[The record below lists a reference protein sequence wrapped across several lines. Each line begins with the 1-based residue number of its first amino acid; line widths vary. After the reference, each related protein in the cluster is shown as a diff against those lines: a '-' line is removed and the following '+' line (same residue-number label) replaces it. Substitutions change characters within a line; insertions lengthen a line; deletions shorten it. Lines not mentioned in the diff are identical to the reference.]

1 MAALVKEDI
10 VRRVG
15 ESGVWVLLADETTD
29 CSNREQMALVVRYI
43 DSRQG
48 ELVVREDPIGLVDVF
63 KTLRPLT
70 EGAELRMSGVNL
82 ARVITAVLNDLR
94 LDRAAMVAQC
104 YDGAAC
110 MASERVGVA
119 AQMRCDSPLARYFHC
134 AVHALNLA
142 TSQLTKVDIIRN
154 ALGSLE
160 TVVTF
165 LTDGAKR
172 EELLRTAQKEALG
185 DGEKRKLLKLC
196 QTRFVERHVAVER
209 FWEELPAVCLALEL
223 MAEWQDRR
231 TSSQAANLLNAV
243 TQGEFLDMRTNSDTE
258 FENLMVDATAMA
270 AKFKIEIKKPRL
282 PSRAAHRST
291 AAADQT
297 PEAYYRVNTFVPALD
312 AVISNIRDRF
322 GVHQRTAFLLSRLLP
337 KNVSDSTW
345 EQLEPVF
352 RQYASLIGA
361 CTEQL
366 RSELRVWSAMWSN
379 RPKTEPEVP
388 LTAIG
393 TLNECSQCTFPAIH
407 RLLRVLAVL
416 PATTAEAERLFSKV
430 TRTLTALRSTM
441 TEDRLEALVLLQVHR
456 DRLPSTGQVVDRFA
470 ACGSRRLDCR
480 LPLISPAAAP
490 AARR

>member
-1 MAALVKEDI
+1 
-10 VRRVG
+10 
-15 ESGVWVLLADETTD
+15 
-29 CSNREQMALVVRYI
+29 
-43 DSRQG
+43 
-48 ELVVREDPIGLVDVF
+48 
-63 KTLRPLT
+63 
-70 EGAELRMSGVNL
+70 
-82 ARVITAVLNDLR
+82 
-94 LDRAAMVAQC
+94 
-104 YDGAAC
+104 
-110 MASERVGVA
+110 
-119 AQMRCDSPLARYFHC
+119 
-134 AVHALNLA
+134 
-142 TSQLTKVDIIRN
+142 
-154 ALGSLE
+154 
-160 TVVTF
+160 
-165 LTDGAKR
+165 
-172 EELLRTAQKEALG
+172 
-185 DGEKRKLLKLC
+185 
-196 QTRFVERHVAVER
+196 
-209 FWEELPAVCLALEL
+209 

-231 TSSQAANLLNAV
+231 TSSQAANLLTAV
-243 TQGEFLDMRTNSDTE
+243 TQGEFLVGVAVARKLSGVLRPLSTALQERGMDLVRCLSLVDSTVTVLQDMRTNSDTE

-337 KNVSDSTW
+337 KNVRDSTW

-352 RQYASLIGA
+352 RQYASLIGI

-366 RSELRVWSAMWSN
+366 RSELRVWAAMWSN

>member
-1 MAALVKEDI
+1 
-10 VRRVG
+10 
-15 ESGVWVLLADETTD
+15 
-29 CSNREQMALVVRYI
+29 
-43 DSRQG
+43 
-48 ELVVREDPIGLVDVF
+48 
-63 KTLRPLT
+63 
-70 EGAELRMSGVNL
+70 MSGVNL

-119 AQMRCDSPLARYFHC
+119 AQMRCDSPLAHYFHC

-165 LTDGAKR
+165 LTGGAKR

-231 TSSQAANLLNAV
+231 TSSQAANLLTAV
-243 TQGEFLDMRTNSDTE
+243 TQGEFLVGVAVARKLSGVLRPLSTALQERGMDLVRCLSLVDSTVTVLQDMRTNSDTE

-352 RQYASLIGA
+352 RQYASLIGT

-366 RSELRVWSAMWSN
+366 WSELRVLAAMWSN